1 MLKTKRAGAHR
12 LNSRDTDGDEESWEQ
27 SSKVIL
33 VDDSTLF
40 PLERRPRLSKYLSA
54 LFARRHF
61 IVADARSR
69 AFAPNR
75 DMWLGRA
82 WLIIRPLLDA
92 AMYGLIF
99 GVMLKTNRGI
109 DNFVGYLVLG
119 ITFFGLMTGLMGQGN
134 GFIRAQRSFISAFR
148 FPRAALVISA
158 ALRNVFDSLPTLAVG
173 IIMALGL
180 QWGTPLSWTIPL
192 VVPLTILIA
201 VFGTGLFFIVAWIT
215 AWVPDAKYFVS
226 LFSRAWFFIS
236 GVFFS
241 IERFVDHPTILKIML
256 ANPAYQYLTAIRNVV
271 MYNQA
276 PSLHEWGTMALVGLG
291 TFAFGFIG
299 FWSTEAKYTN
309 VR

>member
-1 MLKTKRAGAHR
+1 M
-12 LNSRDTDGDEESWEQ
+12 NSRDADGDEESWEEP
-27 SSKVIL
+27 SKVIL
-33 VDDSTLF
+33 VDDSTLL
-40 PLERRPRLSKYLSA
+40 PLESRPHLSKYLKD
-54 LFARRHF
+54 LIARRHF
-61 IVADARSR
+61 IVADAKSR

-99 GVMLKTNRGI
+99 GLMLKTNRGI

-119 ITFFGLMTGLMGQGN
+119 ITYFGLITGLMGQGN
-134 GFIRAQRSFISAFR
+134 GFIRSQRSFISAFR

-158 ALRNVFDSLPTLAVG
+158 ALRNVFDAIPTMVVG
-173 IIMALGL
+173 IVMALAL
-180 QWGTPLSWTIPL
+180 QWGTPLSPTIPL
-192 VVPLTILIA
+192 VIPLTVIVAL
-201 VFGTGLFFIVAWIT
+201 FGTGMFFLVAWIT

-256 ANPAYQYLTAIRNVV
+256 ANPAYQYLTAIREVV
-271 MYNQA
+271 MYGQV
-276 PSLHEWGTMALVGLG
+276 PSLRAWGILLAVGLG
-291 TFAFGFIG
+291 TFVFGFIC
-299 FWSTEAKYTN
+299 FWSSEAKYTN